1 MRLYKIAFN
10 MALLNEL
17 FPNKNGV
24 EATVNKFIPEE
35 LSEHYQFIDP
45 TKPWI
50 ADHNIRLEDVVPP
63 PRDVTR
69 KKTHDEIPRV
79 PNHKYDQ
86 EDIPEEEHN
95 LVRAHVDNAK
105 QEHHAAIKE
114 KKIKHALN

>member
-45 TKPWI
+45 MKPWI